1 MLYDLAKEPPRPGT
15 LLESVF
21 VLMAKRKQEAEYFKT
36 KAIIASNLAQSE
48 EGVNLLNDALEEYRN
63 RLFPFLSGEKK
74 KADRDA
80 RKALKQWTN
89 KVLKIR
95 PLWRPSEHRGMVSKL
110 RRGAERTRQ
119 AEALRRQH
127 RHRRI

>member
-1 MLYDLAKEPPRPGT
+1 MLYDLASEPPTPGT

-36 KAIIASNLAQSE
+36 KALVASNLAQSE
-48 EGVNLLNDALEEYRN
+48 EGVKLLNEALDEYRT
-63 RLFPFLSGEKK
+63 RLFPFLAGEKQK
-74 KADRDA
+74 VDKDT

-95 PLWRPSEHRGMVSKL
+95 PMWRAHDHRGVVSKL

-119 AEALRRQH
+119 AEELRRKH
-127 RHRRI
+127 RHQRI